1 MEYKKEK
8 VGNTNRTVD
17 FDFASLY
24 PSSMSISKEL
34 LELLKR
40 TQLIRARKE
49 KLEKL
54 NNL

>member
-1 MEYKKEK
+1 MKPEKEK
-8 VGNTNRTVD
+8 IDNPNWTVD